1 MNRTD
6 SSLSNS
12 QGAGSQGANGTLDLS
27 TLGTLPRDRDR
38 ALGSPSIRSPS
49 IPGAEAGLS
58 RERRTRER
66 SAGPGSI
73 GIMGGVLGG
82 IAPVASPVARK
93 KDGEASKEVWQG
105 GRWRRG
111 QAQES
116 EDAAEKVSFE
126 KVSPARRIDL
136 ILPFSCLAPV
146 RFRIASIPSR
156 R

>member
-6 SSLSNS
+6 SSLSTS
-12 QGAGSQGANGTLDLS
+12 QGGAAQGSNGTLDLS

-49 IPGAEAGLS
+49 IPGAEAGLG

-66 SAGPGSI
+66 STGPGGTI
-73 GIMGGVLGG
+73 GILGGVLGG
-82 IAPVASPVARK
+82 IAPVASPVSRK

-111 QAQES
+111 QVQES
-116 EDAAEKVSFE
+116 EETTEKV
-126 KVSPARRIDL
+126 R
-136 ILPFSCLAPV
+136 
-146 RFRIASIPSR
+146 SR
-156 R
+156 SSQ